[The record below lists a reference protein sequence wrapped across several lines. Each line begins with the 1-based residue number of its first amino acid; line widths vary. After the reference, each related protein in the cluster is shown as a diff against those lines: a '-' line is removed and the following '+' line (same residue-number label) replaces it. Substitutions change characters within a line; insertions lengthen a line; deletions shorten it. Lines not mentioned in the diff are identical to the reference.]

1 VATRHR
7 EAWEGGVRPAAGPER
22 GSAGSSTARA
32 GERRECGGARYGKW
46 PVGWLGKIRKKEKEM
61 GPAQGNSA
69 TF

>member
-1 VATRHR
+1 M
-7 EAWEGGVRPAAGPER
+7 
-22 GSAGSSTARA
+22 
-32 GERRECGGARYGKW
+32 GKW